1 MLPSPR
7 AQRRAADWRSL
18 RRQTHRPVVL
28 AFKYL
33 APRHEAPGTRARARG
48 CTSPYLS
55 GMAVALASLFKSD
68 VLKDYMSATDEMLS
82 KLDGMASGAGLDKP
96 KASKEKLSKMA
107 HEKKMKDSMK
117 NLGVL
122 TSVMQ
127 GTHDPG

>member
-1 MLPSPR
+1 M
-7 AQRRAADWRSL
+7 
-18 RRQTHRPVVL
+18 
-28 AFKYL
+28 
-33 APRHEAPGTRARARG
+33 E
-48 CTSPYLS
+48 